1 MATDCP
7 YLVYLRQP
15 VPTVTMQNP
24 ETLVAFQWTESELEL
39 SGGQRVLDGSVVYDD
54 LAACEASKTGA
65 SLAMWSGSLSN
76 MRRTIRETVARL
88 GP

>member
-1 MATDCP
+1 MATDCH

-24 ETLVAFQWTESELEL
+24 ETLVAFQWTESEL
-39 SGGQRVLDGSVVYDD
+39 SRGQRVLYGSVVYDD
-54 LAACEASKTGA
+54 LAVCEASKTGA

-76 MRRTIRETVARL
+76 MRRTIREKVARL